1 MSWRL
6 KAFVHRPGAF
16 HPKFTAE
23 REVVVITCPTEEETE
38 ESENIIVERSWDQQ
52 LQYLISVSGK
62 AFFIGGT
69 VPISFVLLP
78 LDKVK
83 VHRIAVYI
91 EGVFMGFSFH
101 DQYQSFILYRTEKV
115 EYFSR
120 FQRPLRSDPPLRF
133 CLLSLRN
140 EGKNPPPIL
149 PLESSSPDVLRSSPV
164 FKMIDRETRHDPD
177 EMGEL
182 AASLMGPG
190 PWKFHGN
197 LKLPSNCDLM
207 KFTNKNLQ
215 ANVRVSHFLKVVMRL
230 EKAPGAEDLHTT
242 GHSKKQSLFDVVV
255 QTPVV
260 IFSVSILA
268 PPLF

>member
-1 MSWRL
+1 M
-6 KAFVHRPGAF
+6 HRPGAF
-16 HPKFTAE
+16 HFKFTAE

-52 LQYLISVSGK
+52 MQYLISVSGR
-62 AFFIGGT
+62 AFFIGGI
-69 VPISFVLLP
+69 VPISFVLMP
-78 LDKVK
+78 LDKMK
-83 VHRIAVYI
+83 VYRIAVYI
-91 EGVFMGFSFH
+91 EGVLWASVSMINANHSSFTN
-101 DQYQSFILYRTEKV
+101 TEKV

-133 CLLSLRN
+133 CLLSLRH

-149 PLESSSPDVLRSSPV
+149 PLESSSPDVLRSSPY

-190 PWKFHGN
+190 PWKFHRD
-197 LKLPSNCDLM
+197 LKLPSDCGAM
-207 KFTNKNLQ
+207 KFTNKNMK
-215 ANVRVSHFLKVVMRL
+215 ANVRVSHLLKVVMRL
-230 EKAPGAEDLHTT
+230 EKAQHALATEDPHTP
-242 GHSKKQSLFDVVV
+242 GHSKKPSLFDVVV

-260 IFSVSILA
+260 ILSVSILA
-268 PPLF
+268 LVLY